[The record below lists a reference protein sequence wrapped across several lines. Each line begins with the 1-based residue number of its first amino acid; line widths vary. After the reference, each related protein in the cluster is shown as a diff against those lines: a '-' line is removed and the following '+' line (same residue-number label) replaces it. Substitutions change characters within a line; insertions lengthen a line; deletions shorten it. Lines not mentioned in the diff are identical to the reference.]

1 MSRGCRPMRNGV
13 IRLVIEAVRCRD
25 GFAPFRPGP
34 GPVFSQAGRLWAG
47 GGVSHQAPGQ
57 SRFPKFF
64 KFVHQK
70 GLVIFFFSVAQSGR
84 KIQQLGPPS
93 KPADTRKSLS
103 GRTDC
108 HLPLQSDGG
117 REF

>member
-1 MSRGCRPMRNGV
+1 MRNGV

-25 GFAPFRPGP
+25 GFAPLRPGP

-47 GGVSHQAPGQ
+47 GESVIRHLVSHGFKVFQVRAPKRVG
-57 SRFPKFF
+57 
-64 KFVHQK
+64 H
-70 GLVIFFFSVAQSGR
+70 FFFSVAQSGR

-93 KPADTRKSLS
+93 KPADTRKKLS